1 MLIQKLQTTNGSA
14 YRVLRSLR
22 SRCLWHGVAKAV
34 SCLAILLAGQCP
46 DVSGQGLLGKR
57 YVGVGFTMEHPND
70 DLLQDIS
77 DWMYGANV
85 ITNFPLTETWDVNLD
100 FGLGWFGGTTEIA
113 SVPVS
118 FDTDII
124 SFEAKIIKHFFP
136 EGAIDPFAGI
146 GVGYAKGTFEMSV
159 GPTTVFNNEDITFV
173 DFVAG
178 FEWKATDRLAIRP
191 QITSIDFLDDFDVDE
206 VIKDYLFFETQFIW
220 WCNENWFTGFT
231 IGSDFDDTE
240 IGLGFFLGYGAW

>member
-1 MLIQKLQTTNGSA
+1 MK
-14 YRVLRSLR
+14 
-22 SRCLWHGVAKAV
+22 VA

-57 YVGVGFTMEHPND
+57 YVGVGYTIQRPND

-77 DWMYGANV
+77 DWMYGAN
-85 ITNFPLTETWDVNLD
+85 INTNFPLTETWDVNLN

-118 FDTDII
+118 FDMDITI
-124 SFEAKIIKHFFP
+124 LSATIIKHFFP

-146 GVGYAKGTFEMSV
+146 GVGYNKITAEASV
-159 GPTTVFNNEDITFV
+159 DSVSVVDSDEDV
-173 DFVAG
+173 KVKFVAG
-178 FEWKATDRLAIRP
+178 FEWKVTDRLAISP
-191 QITSIDFLDDFDVDE
+191 LISSGDSLTDFDIDE
-206 VIKDYLFFETQFIW
+206 VIKDNLFFETQFIW
-220 WCNENWFTGFT
+220 WCNENWFTGLA